1 MLNSKQKSHL
11 KALANPQKA
20 LILIGKDGLTH
31 NLIESTKVSLKA
43 HELVKVSVLKSCTV
57 DVREMMLDLASHTK
71 SEVVTEIGRTFVLYK
86 ESEKRKIILPQ

>member
-1 MLNSKQKSHL
+1 MLTTKQKSYLKSLANPL
-11 KALANPQKA
+11 KALV
-20 LILIGKDGLTH
+20 LIGKDGLTL

-43 HELVKVSVLKSCTV
+43 HELVKVSVLKSCTS

-86 ESEKRKIILPQ
+86 ESEKHKIVFPQ